1 MKSKSG
7 IPRLGAALPGIAIR
21 LGLGWAAVSL
31 SSAQNTSL
39 ADKFRAETEAEVATA
54 YSVVFDTSGSMKGE
68 RLTQAKQAFRWWL
81 GSVQPGNVWSVLCFE
96 VGKGRVVVPFTP
108 SGQGAVA
115 AAIDRFEANGN
126 TPIVA
131 TLALAEKQIAE
142 RKAIKPYERHVLLLF
157 TDGDENQ
164 HPGRNGAVVEKVRQL
179 RARSIEVIGVG
190 YAGAGDYLNRVVSR
204 YFSAGEEAGLKT
216 GLSQVEV
223 EVDPLT
229 PVSVTPEEMKKL
241 AGMPPEARAPA
252 ATNAPSEPAR
262 SEPAKVAPKKRA
274 DPPAPPPPARRASS
288 GSGIGSVALIVGLA
302 SVALVIA
309 IVKKLK

>member
-7 IPRLGAALPGIAIR
+7 IAGLGAALLA
-21 LGLGWAAVSL
+21 LGLVAVSA
-31 SSAQNTSL
+31 SFAQNTSL
-39 ADKFRAETEAEVATA
+39 AEKFRAETEAEVATA
-54 YSVVFDTSGSMKGE
+54 YTVVFDTSGSMKGE

-96 VGKGRVVVPFTP
+96 VGKGRIVVPFTP
-108 SGQGAVA
+108 SGQTAVA

-131 TLALAEKQIAE
+131 TLALAEKQIAD
-142 RKAIKPYERHVLLLF
+142 RKVTKPYERHVVLLF

-164 HPGRNGAVVEKVRQL
+164 HPGRNGAVVEKVRQM
-179 RARSIEVIGVG
+179 RARNVEVIGVG

-229 PVSVTPEEMKKL
+229 PVTVTPEEMKKL
-241 AGMPPEARAPA
+241 ANAVPETRAPA
-252 ATNAPSEPAR
+252 ATGVPSEPAR
-262 SEPAKVAPKKRA
+262 AEPSKVAPKKRA
-274 DPPAPPPPARRASS
+274 DAAPQPTPARRASS
-288 GSGIGSVALIVGLA
+288 GSGGGSVALIVGLA
-302 SVALVIA
+302 SIALIIA

>member
-7 IPRLGAALPGIAIR
+7 IPWLGLALPGRLSGIAGR
-21 LGLGWAAVSL
+21 LALVLVTALPVF
-31 SSAQNTSL
+31 AQNASL

-54 YSVVFDTSGSMKGE
+54 YTVVFDTSGSMKGE
-68 RLTQAKQAFRWWL
+68 RLSQAKQAFRWWL

-96 VGKGRVVVPFTP
+96 VSKGRIVVPFTP
-108 SGQGAVA
+108 SGQAAVA

-131 TLALAEKQIAE
+131 TLVLAEKQIAE
-142 RKAIKPYERHVLLLF
+142 RKAVKPYERHVVLLF

-179 RARSIEVIGVG
+179 RARNIEVVGVG

-223 EVDPLT
+223 EVDPLS

-241 AGMPPEARAPA
+241 AGLPPEARAPG
-252 ATNAPSEPAR
+252 EPAR
-262 SEPAKVAPKKRA
+262 AEPSKVAPKKRA
-274 DPPAPPPPARRASS
+274 DAAPQPTPARRASS
-288 GSGIGSVALIVGLA
+288 GSGVGSVALIVGLA
-302 SVALVIA
+302 SIALIIA